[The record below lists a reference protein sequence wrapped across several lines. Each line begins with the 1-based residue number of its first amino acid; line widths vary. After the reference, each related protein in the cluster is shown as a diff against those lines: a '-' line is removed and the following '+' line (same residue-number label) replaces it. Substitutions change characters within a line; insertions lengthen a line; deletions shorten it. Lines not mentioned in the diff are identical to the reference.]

1 MKNTLLLCK
10 THCYYVKHTKKQL
23 ARVAFLCYCDIPMRL
38 LHINHFTGHATV
50 NDDVLAVNE
59 IVVG

>member
-1 MKNTLLLCK
+1 MKNTQILCK
-10 THCYYVKHTKKQL
+10 TQKKQL

-38 LHINHFTGHATV
+38 LHINHFTGHAAI
-50 NDDVLAVNE
+50 NDNVLAINE